1 MNKASDK
8 NQSPV
13 LGRAKTTIVLEAGD
27 SCFGIVSE
35 IVVRS
40 SSNEGA
46 DRLVFRGLVKFK
58 ESTKRHL
65 ESVVLPAVD
74 RITDNLSVSRKNYE
88 ISVKNIG
95 ATASAGIGIEISGF
109 SADLPILL
117 ALLSASLQV
126 GIRQDIVCT
135 GHVATMEGDLAPVRG
150 IPAKLD
156 AALSIPDISAFV
168 LPELEGDRS
177 LQMLTPLEYQA
188 AKESLLR
195 HKGDIKIHRISGIHD
210 AIRILMTDESIVR
223 GSLKEGF
230 FNAKPTVED
239 LDGPISMTVALL
251 AAGNDKRFWDSIEH
265 SFLNRKLEK
274 AHLFLQTFAN
284 FHFRSACCPE
294 KFGEQLL
301 RLVISL
307 PPSIRRLDNLFPL
320 ISMELFLNLSQHAK
334 YRDYEDVRQLYKAI
348 FNEGISNLSHPL
360 KEIGAIQSF
369 EDKMEKELFE
379 WLLAEISEDSI
390 SEKVGQPLDEARAS
404 YAMVSVTVKDGF
416 EFNEAITA
424 FYTHMYRH
432 TNSPEGHIKKAALS
446 ADAIDLVK
454 NAFKSKGGY
463 KAALSEGKHGT
474 NGGMRLV
481 FDTMTEYL
489 KQIERGKYIS
499 MVFKEA
505 IDSSDW
511 DSKVRLTEVLKKLLE
526 PHLPSELRE
535 LPAKQLT
542 HHLEEIARCYVASM
556 DKVSDLLKRL

>member
-1 MNKASDK
+1 M
-8 NQSPV
+8 
-13 LGRAKTTIVLEAGD
+13 
-27 SCFGIVSE
+27 
-35 IVVRS
+35 
-40 SSNEGA
+40 
-46 DRLVFRGLVKFK
+46 
-58 ESTKRHL
+58 
-65 ESVVLPAVD
+65 
-74 RITDNLSVSRKNYE
+74 
-88 ISVKNIG
+88 
-95 ATASAGIGIEISGF
+95 
-109 SADLPILL
+109 
-117 ALLSASLQV
+117 
-126 GIRQDIVCT
+126 
-135 GHVATMEGDLAPVRG
+135 
-150 IPAKLD
+150 
-156 AALSIPDISAFV
+156 
-168 LPELEGDRS
+168 
-177 LQMLTPLEYQA
+177 
-188 AKESLLR
+188 
-195 HKGDIKIHRISGIHD
+195 
-210 AIRILMTDESIVR
+210 
-223 GSLKEGF
+223 
-230 FNAKPTVED
+230 
-239 LDGPISMTVALL
+239 
-251 AAGNDKRFWDSIEH
+251 
-265 SFLNRKLEK
+265 NRKLEK

-284 FHFRSACCPE
+284 FHFRSACFPE

-390 SEKVGQPLDEARAS
+390 SEKVGQPLDEARAR

-432 TNSPEGHIKKAALS
+432 TNSPEGHIKKAAFS

-454 NAFKSKGGY
+454 NAFKSKGDY

-526 PHLPSELRE
+526 PHLPGELRE

-542 HHLEEIARCYVASM
+542 HHVEEIARCYVASM